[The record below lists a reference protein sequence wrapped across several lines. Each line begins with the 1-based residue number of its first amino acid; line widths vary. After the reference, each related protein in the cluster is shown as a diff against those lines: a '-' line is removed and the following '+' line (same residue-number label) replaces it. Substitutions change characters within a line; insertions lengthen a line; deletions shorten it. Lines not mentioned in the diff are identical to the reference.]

1 MIELTDQQRSLVGW
15 AVSILF
21 NIGLLVI
28 GAALLIQPAR
38 FQVEVAK
45 SSTEIDF
52 SAEPTPVPAPTPPD
66 PTPPPAPVPP
76 VAVVTPPTPAP
87 SPEPSPF
94 PSEEPVP
101 APEVMKSE
109 IAPAPE
115 PAAAPSPPS
124 QVVPAKPHPPA
135 KPMAPAKI
143 SPVREASNAS
153 KGAVDARPDELH
165 NEPPEYPEDSRVAH
179 EEGLVILRVEV
190 SAAGE
195 PASVSIQQS
204 SGYIRLDQ
212 AARKAVQHWK
222 FHPALTAGI
231 PVSSE
236 ADVPVRFK
244 LQ

>member
-1 MIELTDQQRSLVGW
+1 MIELTDQQRSIVGW
-15 AVSILF
+15 TASILF
-21 NIGLLVI
+21 NVGLLVV

-38 FQVEVAK
+38 IQVEIAK

-52 SAEPTPVPAPTPPD
+52 SAEPAPVPATTPPT
-66 PTPPPAPVPP
+66 PTPPPTPVPS
-76 VAVVTPPTPAP
+76 VAVVTPPTPTP
-87 SPEPSPF
+87 PDPSPF
-94 PSEEPVP
+94 PSEESAPVP
-101 APEVMKSE
+101 EVIKPQAVPTPEASV
-109 IAPAPE
+109 P
-115 PAAAPSPPS
+115 PSPPAP
-124 QVVPAKPHPPA
+124 VAPAKPHPPA
-135 KPMAPAKI
+135 KSATPAKVA
-143 SPVREASNAS
+143 PVKETSNAS
-153 KGAVDARPDELH
+153 KGAIDARPDELH
-165 NEPPEYPEDSRVAH
+165 NTPPEYPEDSRVAH

-190 SAAGE
+190 SATGE
-195 PASVSIQQS
+195 PASVTIQQS